1 MNRIKNIS
9 FKCILFSVF
18 TLVLLFFPAVASHA
32 EATDRIKDFT
42 ITVDVNEDASIQMT
56 YHIDWEVLDDSI
68 GKLEWIDLGV
78 PNYYH
83 DNITPLSDT
92 IDHIDD
98 GGSSL
103 SIYLDRPYG
112 EGETVS
118 LEFSMTQDHMYQ
130 IDKWV
135 EGETVYT
142 FTPAWFDSMEVNR
155 LTIRWNA
162 QDAGAWQPDC
172 QQEDGY
178 LVFQASLSEG
188 ERYTMS
194 VTYPND
200 AFAFAVDRQA
210 GSGNNG
216 GEWNEPEDDDTG
228 VVEVIGGLF
237 VLAITLFILIAP
249 FVYLYKFIMWIIGG
263 IGFGSKQE
271 MKKKITRTKIEYF
284 ENCPSCGAAR
294 EEG

>member
-1 MNRIKNIS
+1 
-9 FKCILFSVF
+9 
-18 TLVLLFFPAVASHA
+18 
-32 EATDRIKDFT
+32 
-42 ITVDVNEDASIQMT
+42 
-56 YHIDWEVLDDSI
+56 
-68 GKLEWIDLGV
+68 
-78 PNYYH
+78 
-83 DNITPLSDT
+83 
-92 IDHIDD
+92 
-98 GGSSL
+98 
-103 SIYLDRPYG
+103 
-112 EGETVS
+112 
-118 LEFSMTQDHMYQ
+118 
-130 IDKWV
+130 
-135 EGETVYT
+135 
-142 FTPAWFDSMEVNR
+142 
-155 LTIRWNA
+155 
-162 QDAGAWQPDC
+162 
-172 QQEDGY
+172 
-178 LVFQASLSEG
+178 
-188 ERYTMS
+188 MS

-294 EEG
+294 EEGKDSCQYCGRSMIKSKEIIEEEEIVHELTDAEQISLMQIELLKTELITMCRYKNGTSVTYNYPPDKRNVMHDDRVYSFGLLCWQLAQLRRGQTLTKRKDDDTELARPLTVTTVDFD